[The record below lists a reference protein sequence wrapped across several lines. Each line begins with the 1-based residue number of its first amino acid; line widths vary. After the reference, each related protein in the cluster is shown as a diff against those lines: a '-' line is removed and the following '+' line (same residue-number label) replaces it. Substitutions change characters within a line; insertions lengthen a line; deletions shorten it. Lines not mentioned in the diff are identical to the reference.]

1 MLPWV
6 ERVYGIPPEQVVGS
20 SGITNFQVGSD
31 GRPVLMKEPNIE
43 IVNDG
48 QQTGWPSIGLSAGGQ
63 YWPLV
68 IPTAIYRCCNG
79 RRRELV
85 LVL

>member
-48 QQTGWPSIGLSAGGQ
+48 QQTGWHQSVYRQAANIGL
-63 YWPLV
+63 W
-68 IPTAIYRCCNG
+68 
-79 RRRELV
+79 
-85 LVL
+85 